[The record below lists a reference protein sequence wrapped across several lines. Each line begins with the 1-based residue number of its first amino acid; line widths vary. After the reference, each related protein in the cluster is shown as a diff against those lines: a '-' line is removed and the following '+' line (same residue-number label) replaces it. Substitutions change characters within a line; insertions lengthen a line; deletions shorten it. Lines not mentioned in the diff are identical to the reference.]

1 MNPHRT
7 LQPAEGVI
15 FKTVGEE
22 LVLLD
27 YDRGLYYGLD
37 PTGARIWHLAAEG
50 KTLGTIVEALTQEYE
65 VERATAEED
74 LERLVAELEER
85 GLVK

>member
-1 MNPHRT
+1 MNPDRT

-37 PTGARIWHLAAEG
+37 PIGARIWHLAAEG
-50 KTLGTIVEALTQEYE
+50 LTLGAIAETLTTEYE

-74 LERLVAELEER
+74 VDRLVAELEER
-85 GLVK
+85 GLVR